1 MVATTWCLTKIICC
15 GNVTV
20 MTRRT
25 ILDSA
30 LIDKLTGLI
39 REGHFIKH
47 ACAGCSISEAA
58 IYKWL
63 QQGDKDIGN
72 GIESEDSIYV
82 SLVESIKKA
91 EFDLLSDAYTKIKS
105 MSTER
110 KSWEA
115 WFRFLESRFPQYFR
129 REMTVIHD
137 DEMAERRYQE
147 LLVALRQPKIEALSE
162 TLALSEA
169 KP

>member
-1 MVATTWCLTKIICC
+1 MSK
-15 GNVTV
+15 
-20 MTRRT
+20 RT
-25 ILDSA
+25 ILNDD
-30 LIDKLTGLI
+30 LIERLSLLI

-47 ACAGCSISEAA
+47 ACAGVDISERT
-58 IYKWL
+58 IYDWL
-63 QQGDKDIGN
+63 QHGDIDIGN
-72 GIESEDSIYV
+72 GIEPEDSVYV
-82 SLVESIKKA
+82 RLAQAIKKA
-91 EFDLLSDAYTKIKS
+91 EFELLSDAYNKIKA

-147 LLVALRQPKIEALSE
+147 LLAALRQPKTVQGPNNE
-162 TLALSEA
+162 TLALIEA
-169 KP
+169 KG